1 MKKAQ
6 IAEIKKII
14 RDFKFRSELH
24 DNPGFKQTAWKRCE
38 RLGLTQTAFESLWE
52 NINTWENNC

>member
-52 NINTWENNC
+52 NNC